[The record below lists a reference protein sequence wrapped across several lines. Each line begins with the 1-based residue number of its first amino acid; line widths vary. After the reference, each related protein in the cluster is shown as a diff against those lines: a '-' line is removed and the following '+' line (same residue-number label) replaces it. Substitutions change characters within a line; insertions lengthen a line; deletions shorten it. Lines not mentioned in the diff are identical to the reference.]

1 MKKNNGL
8 LLLTIVCPFWFLF
21 SCSSCTTA
29 KKLTFLD
36 DVSPNE
42 TVRGLP
48 KAAPVY
54 HIRVKDNLFVG
65 ISTQDPDMN
74 KMTDPTGNGLQSS
87 VAFEG
92 PASRSVNGNTVEAD
106 GTVNLPLL
114 GKISVEGKTIAE
126 AEDSIRSAAKE
137 YLKDATI
144 KVRVLNYKIT
154 VLGEVKMPG
163 IYYNFNN
170 YITIFDAIGLAQGI
184 TDFAKLKEVLVLRPT
199 PRGTRTFTLDL
210 NSRSSLASEGYYL
223 QPDDVVFLQP
233 GKNKGLQQKLPIAG
247 VIVGALSAVFLILN
261 YLNK

>member
-1 MKKNNGL
+1 MKKNNGFL
-8 LLLTIVCPFWFLF
+8 LLSILCPFWFLF
-21 SCSSCTTA
+21 SCTSCTTA

-36 DVSPNE
+36 DVAPNE

-65 ISTQDPDMN
+65 ILSQDPELG
-74 KMTDPTGNGLQSS
+74 KMTDPTGNGVKIA

-92 PASRSVNGNTVEAD
+92 VASRSVNGNMVEAD

-114 GKISVEGKTIAE
+114 GKVAVEGKTIAE
-126 AEDSIRSAAKE
+126 AEDSIRSADKE

-170 YITIFDAIGLAQGI
+170 YITVFDAISLAQGT
-184 TDFAKLKEVLVLRPT
+184 TDYAKLKEVLVMRPT
-199 PRGTRTFTLDL
+199 PRGTRTFSLDL
-210 NSRSSLASEGYYL
+210 NSKSALSSDGYYL

-233 GKNKGLQQKLPIAG
+233 GRNKGLAQKLPLAG
-247 VIVGALSAVFLILN
+247 VIVGSLSALLLLLN
-261 YLNK
+261 YLNR